1 MLIRPRIPGAQPAR
15 EPAGRNNIF
24 TESGSPQC
32 SNNDRQLARAYV
44 PVQSWST
51 LYPPQ
56 EALTRGTIFP
66 ELYRPYVCRD

>member
-1 MLIRPRIPGAQPAR
+1 MLIRPRIPGSQPAR

-24 TESGSPQC
+24 TEGSNSQ
-32 SNNDRQLARAYV
+32 SNINAQQLARAYV
-44 PVQSWST
+44 PIQSWST
-51 LYPPQ
+51 PYSPQ